1 MQFMLA
7 FGVHLKNSH
16 NYFIYTSKLTEFFS
30 EEIRI
35 TIQIILIDLV
45 LSADNAVIIG
55 MAASQFKPDIRR
67 KVLIIGTGLAIIF
80 RIIFSLMTAY
90 LMQFNGIKLI
100 GGILLLWVTYKLYVD
115 ILKKPEKKDI
125 GKYKVKE
132 TERGNFR
139 SALITIVVA
148 DVTLSLDNVIAV
160 AGAAKANYTL
170 LIFGLILAIILMTTI
185 ANAISIYLKNHKWV
199 GWLGLLSILWVA
211 GDLIWDDIHLLF

>member
-1 MQFMLA
+1 M
-7 FGVHLKNSH
+7 
-16 NYFIYTSKLTEFFS
+16 TEFFS

-115 ILKKPEKKDI
+115 ILKNKEKKDI
-125 GKYKVKE
+125 GKYKVKK

-139 SALITIVVA
+139 SALITVVVA

-170 LIFGLILAIILMTTI
+170 LIFGLILAIVLMTTI

-211 GDLIWDDIHLLF
+211 GDLIWHDIHLLF

>member
-1 MQFMLA
+1 M
-7 FGVHLKNSH
+7 
-16 NYFIYTSKLTEFFS
+16 TEFFS

-115 ILKKPEKKDI
+115 ILKNKDNKDI

-132 TERGNFR
+132 AERGNFR
-139 SALITIVVA
+139 SALITVVVA

-170 LIFGLILAIILMTTI
+170 LIFGLILAIVLMTTI

-199 GWLGLLSILWVA
+199 GWLGLISILWVA
-211 GDLIWDDIHLLF
+211 GDLIWDDIKLLL

>member
-1 MQFMLA
+1 M
-7 FGVHLKNSH
+7 
-16 NYFIYTSKLTEFFS
+16 TEFFS

-67 KVLIIGTGLAIIF
+67 KVLIIGTGLAIVF
-80 RIIFSLMTAY
+80 RTIFSLMTAY

-115 ILKKPEKKDI
+115 ILKNKDKKDI

-132 TERGNFR
+132 AERGNFR
-139 SALITIVVA
+139 SALITVVVA

-170 LIFGLILAIILMTTI
+170 LIFGLILAIVLMTTI

>member
-1 MQFMLA
+1 M
-7 FGVHLKNSH
+7 
-16 NYFIYTSKLTEFFS
+16 TEFFS

-45 LSADNAVIIG
+45 LSANNAVIIG

-115 ILKKPEKKDI
+115 ILKNPEKKDI

-139 SALITIVVA
+139 SALITVVVA

-170 LIFGLILAIILMTTI
+170 LIFGLILAIVLMTTI

-211 GDLIWDDIHLLF
+211 GDLIWHDIHLLF

>member
-1 MQFMLA
+1 M
-7 FGVHLKNSH
+7 
-16 NYFIYTSKLTEFFS
+16 TEFFS

-80 RIIFSLMTAY
+80 RIIFSLITAY

-100 GGILLLWVTYKLYVD
+100 GGILLLWVTYKLYID
-115 ILKKPEKKDI
+115 ILKNPEKKDI

>member
-1 MQFMLA
+1 
-7 FGVHLKNSH
+7 
-16 NYFIYTSKLTEFFS
+16 LTELFS
-30 EEIRI
+30 EEIRV

-115 ILKKPEKKDI
+115 ILKNPEKKDI

-199 GWLGLLSILWVA
+199 GWLGILSILWVA
-211 GDLIWDDIHLLF
+211 GDLIWDEVHLLF

>member
-1 MQFMLA
+1 M
-7 FGVHLKNSH
+7 
-16 NYFIYTSKLTEFFS
+16 TEFFS

-115 ILKKPEKKDI
+115 ILKNPEKKDI

>member
-1 MQFMLA
+1 
-7 FGVHLKNSH
+7 
-16 NYFIYTSKLTEFFS
+16 LTEFFS

-67 KVLIIGTGLAIIF
+67 KVLIIGTGLAIVF

-115 ILKKPEKKDI
+115 ILKNPEKKDI

-211 GDLIWDDIHLLF
+211 GDIIWDDIHLLF

>member
-1 MQFMLA
+1 
-7 FGVHLKNSH
+7 
-16 NYFIYTSKLTEFFS
+16 LTEFFS

-100 GGILLLWVTYKLYVD
+100 GGILLLWVTYKLYID
-115 ILKKPEKKDI
+115 ILKNPEKKDI

>member
-1 MQFMLA
+1 M
-7 FGVHLKNSH
+7 
-16 NYFIYTSKLTEFFS
+16 TEFFS

-55 MAASQFKPDIRR
+55 MAASQLKPDIRR
-67 KVLIIGTGLAIIF
+67 KVLIIGTSLAIIF
-80 RIIFSLMTAY
+80 RIIFTLMTAY

-100 GGILLLWVTYKLYVD
+100 GGILLLWITYQLYVD
-115 ILKKPEKKDI
+115 ILKNKDKKDI

-132 TERGNFR
+132 AERGSFR
-139 SALITIVVA
+139 SALITVVVA

-170 LIFGLILAIILMTTI
+170 LIFGLVLAIILMTTI
-185 ANAISIYLKNHKWV
+185 ANAISIYLKNHKWI

-211 GDLIWDDIHLLF
+211 GDLIWHDIHLLF

>member
-1 MQFMLA
+1 M
-7 FGVHLKNSH
+7 
-16 NYFIYTSKLTEFFS
+16 TEFFS

-115 ILKKPEKKDI
+115 ILKNKDNKDI

-132 TERGNFR
+132 AERGNFR
-139 SALITIVVA
+139 SALITVVVA

-170 LIFGLILAIILMTTI
+170 LIFGLILAIVLMTTI

-211 GDLIWDDIHLLF
+211 GDLIWHDIHLLF

>member
-1 MQFMLA
+1 MD
-7 FGVHLKNSH
+7 
-16 NYFIYTSKLTEFFS
+16 FFS

-67 KVLIIGTGLAIIF
+67 KVLIIGTGLAIVF

-115 ILKKPEKKDI
+115 ILKNKEKKDI
-125 GKYKVKE
+125 GKYKVKD

-139 SALITIVVA
+139 SALITVVVA

-170 LIFGLILAIILMTTI
+170 LIFGLILAIVLMTTI

-199 GWLGLLSILWVA
+199 GWLGLISILWVA
-211 GDLIWDDIHLLF
+211 GDLIWHDIHLLF

>member
-1 MQFMLA
+1 M
-7 FGVHLKNSH
+7 
-16 NYFIYTSKLTEFFS
+16 TEFFS

-115 ILKKPEKKDI
+115 ILKNPEKKDI

-139 SALITIVVA
+139 SALITVVVA

-170 LIFGLILAIILMTTI
+170 LIFGLVLAIILMTTI
-185 ANAISIYLKNHKWV
+185 ANAISIYLKNHKWI

-211 GDLIWDDIHLLF
+211 GDLIWHDIHLLF

>member
-1 MQFMLA
+1 M
-7 FGVHLKNSH
+7 
-16 NYFIYTSKLTEFFS
+16 TEFFS

-90 LMQFNGIKLI
+90 VMKFNGIKLI

-115 ILKKPEKKDI
+115 ILKNPEKKDI

-132 TERGNFR
+132 TERGSFR
-139 SALITIVVA
+139 SALITVVVA

-170 LIFGLILAIILMTTI
+170 LRFGLILAIVLMTTI

-199 GWLGLLSILWVA
+199 GWLGLISILWVA
-211 GDLIWDDIHLLF
+211 GDLIWHDIHLLF

>member
-1 MQFMLA
+1 M
-7 FGVHLKNSH
+7 
-16 NYFIYTSKLTEFFS
+16 TEFFS

-139 SALITIVVA
+139 SALIKVIVA
-148 DVTLSLDNVIAV
+148 NVTLSLDNVIAI

-170 LIFGLILAIILMTTI
+170 LIFGLILAIVLMTTI

>member
-1 MQFMLA
+1 
-7 FGVHLKNSH
+7 
-16 NYFIYTSKLTEFFS
+16 LTEFFS

-148 DVTLSLDNVIAV
+148 DVTLSVDNVIAV

>member
-1 MQFMLA
+1 M
-7 FGVHLKNSH
+7 
-16 NYFIYTSKLTEFFS
+16 EFFS

-115 ILKKPEKKDI
+115 ILKNPEKKDI

-211 GDLIWDDIHLLF
+211 GDLIWDDVHLLF

>member
-1 MQFMLA
+1 M
-7 FGVHLKNSH
+7 
-16 NYFIYTSKLTEFFS
+16 TEFFS

-55 MAASQFKPDIRR
+55 MAASQFKPNIRR

-115 ILKKPEKKDI
+115 ILKNKEKKDI

-132 TERGNFR
+132 KERGNFR
-139 SALITIVVA
+139 SALITVVVA
-148 DVTLSLDNVIAV
+148 DVTLSLDNVIAI

-170 LIFGLILAIILMTTI
+170 LIFGLILAIVLMTTI

>member
-1 MQFMLA
+1 M
-7 FGVHLKNSH
+7 
-16 NYFIYTSKLTEFFS
+16 TEFFS

-80 RIIFSLMTAY
+80 RVIFSLMTAY

-115 ILKKPEKKDI
+115 ILKNKEKKDI
-125 GKYKVKE
+125 SKYKVKK

-139 SALITIVVA
+139 SALITVVVA

-170 LIFGLILAIILMTTI
+170 LIFGLILAIVLMTTI

-199 GWLGLLSILWVA
+199 GWLGLISILWVA
-211 GDLIWDDIHLLF
+211 GDLIWHDIHLLF

>member
-1 MQFMLA
+1 M
-7 FGVHLKNSH
+7 
-16 NYFIYTSKLTEFFS
+16 TEFFS

-67 KVLIIGTGLAIIF
+67 KVLIIGTGFAIIF

-115 ILKKPEKKDI
+115 ILKNPEKKDI

-139 SALITIVVA
+139 SALITVVVA

-170 LIFGLILAIILMTTI
+170 LIFGLILAIVLMTTI

>member
-1 MQFMLA
+1 M
-7 FGVHLKNSH
+7 
-16 NYFIYTSKLTEFFS
+16 TEFFS

-35 TIQIILIDLV
+35 TIQIVLIDLV

-115 ILKKPEKKDI
+115 ILKNTEKKDI

-139 SALITIVVA
+139 SALITVVVA

-160 AGAAKANYTL
+160 AGAAKANYML
-170 LIFGLILAIILMTTI
+170 LIFGLVLAIILMTTI

-211 GDLIWDDIHLLF
+211 GDLIWHDIHLLF

>member
-1 MQFMLA
+1 
-7 FGVHLKNSH
+7 
-16 NYFIYTSKLTEFFS
+16 LTEFFS

-100 GGILLLWVTYKLYVD
+100 GGILLLWITYQLYVD
-115 ILKKPEKKDI
+115 ILKNKEKKDI
-125 GKYKVKE
+125 GKYKVKD

-139 SALITIVVA
+139 SALITVVVA

-170 LIFGLILAIILMTTI
+170 LIFGLILAIVLMTTI

-199 GWLGLLSILWVA
+199 GWLGLISILWVA
-211 GDLIWDDIHLLF
+211 GDLIWHDIHLLF

>member
-1 MQFMLA
+1 M
-7 FGVHLKNSH
+7 
-16 NYFIYTSKLTEFFS
+16 TEFFS

-100 GGILLLWVTYKLYVD
+100 GGILLLWVTYKLYID
-115 ILKKPEKKDI
+115 ILKNPEKKDI

-211 GDLIWDDIHLLF
+211 GDLIWHDIHLLF

>member
-1 MQFMLA
+1 
-7 FGVHLKNSH
+7 
-16 NYFIYTSKLTEFFS
+16 LTEFFS

-115 ILKKPEKKDI
+115 ILKNKEKKDI
-125 GKYKVKE
+125 GKYKVKD

-139 SALITIVVA
+139 SALITVVVA

-170 LIFGLILAIILMTTI
+170 LIFGLILAIVLMTTI

-199 GWLGLLSILWVA
+199 GWLGLISILWVA
-211 GDLIWDDIHLLF
+211 GDLIWHDIHLFF

>member
-1 MQFMLA
+1 
-7 FGVHLKNSH
+7 
-16 NYFIYTSKLTEFFS
+16 
-30 EEIRI
+30 
-35 TIQIILIDLV
+35 
-45 LSADNAVIIG
+45 
-55 MAASQFKPDIRR
+55 
-67 KVLIIGTGLAIIF
+67 
-80 RIIFSLMTAY
+80 
-90 LMQFNGIKLI
+90 
-100 GGILLLWVTYKLYVD
+100 LWVTYKLYVD

>member
-1 MQFMLA
+1 
-7 FGVHLKNSH
+7 
-16 NYFIYTSKLTEFFS
+16 LTEFFS

-115 ILKKPEKKDI
+115 ILKNKKDNKDI
-125 GKYKVKE
+125 GKYKVKD

-139 SALITIVVA
+139 SALITVVVA

-170 LIFGLILAIILMTTI
+170 LIFGLILAIVLMTTI

-199 GWLGLLSILWVA
+199 GWLGLISILWVA
-211 GDLIWDDIHLLF
+211 GDLIWHDIHLLF

>member
-1 MQFMLA
+1 M
-7 FGVHLKNSH
+7 
-16 NYFIYTSKLTEFFS
+16 TEFFS

-125 GKYKVKE
+125 GKYKIKE

>member
-1 MQFMLA
+1 M
-7 FGVHLKNSH
+7 
-16 NYFIYTSKLTEFFS
+16 TEFFS

-67 KVLIIGTGLAIIF
+67 KVLIIGTGLAIVF

-100 GGILLLWVTYKLYVD
+100 GGILLLWVTYKLYID
-115 ILKKPEKKDI
+115 ILKNPEKKDI